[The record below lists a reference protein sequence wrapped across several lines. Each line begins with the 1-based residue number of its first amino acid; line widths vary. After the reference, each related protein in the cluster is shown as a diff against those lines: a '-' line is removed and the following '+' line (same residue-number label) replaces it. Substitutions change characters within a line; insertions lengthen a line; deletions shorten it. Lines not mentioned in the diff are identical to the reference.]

1 MNADLRT
8 QLINTATSKIGYEDP
23 SHDITHT
30 LRVLSTAE
38 KIASAENV
46 DLDIII
52 PAAIFH
58 DVINYPKNDPKSKL
72 SSTESADYAETI
84 LLEISDYPK
93 EKIEAV
99 KTAITSCSFSKGI
112 VPEQLEAK
120 ILQDADRL
128 EATGAISIMRTFAS
142 TGKMGRPFYH
152 TEDPFC
158 ESRTPDDLK
167 YAVDLF
173 YTRLL
178 KVGEQM
184 HTSTAKVIA
193 NRRTEFLNSFLSELE
208 QELDESAS

>member
-1 MNADLRT
+1 MDSKLRSK
-8 QLINTATSKIGYEDP
+8 LIEIATEKIGYEDP

-30 LRVLSTAE
+30 LRVLSAAEQIATAE
-38 KIASAENV
+38 KG
-46 DLDIII
+46 DLDIVV

-58 DVINYPKNDPKSKL
+58 DVINYQKNDPRAKFSA
-72 SSTESADYAETI
+72 TESADFAEEVLNKI
-84 LLEISDYPK
+84 PEYPK
-93 EKIEAV
+93 DKIEAV
-99 KTAITSCSFSKGI
+99 KIAITSCSFSKGI
-112 VPEQLEAK
+112 IPDKLEAK

-142 TGKMGRPFYH
+142 TGKMGRPFYN

-158 ESRTPDDLK
+158 ENRTPDDLK

-184 HTSTAKVIA
+184 HTDTAKVIA
-193 NRRTEFLNSFLSELE
+193 KRRTEFLNDFLAELKH
-208 QELDESAS
+208 ELNESAS